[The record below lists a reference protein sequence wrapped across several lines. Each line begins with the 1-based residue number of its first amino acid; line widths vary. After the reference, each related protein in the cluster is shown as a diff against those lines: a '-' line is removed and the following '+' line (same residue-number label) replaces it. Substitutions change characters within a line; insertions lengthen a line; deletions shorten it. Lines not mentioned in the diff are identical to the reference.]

1 MSFSKFYKNYFN
13 RCAKKVDG
21 NIVFV
26 ENEKAVIQVKINKGH
41 N

>member
-21 NIVFV
+21 NIV